1 MAATTFKNVSSAT
14 TDSVVISA
22 VSDRIIRVFGLS
34 VNCGSTATAVT
45 FNSKGSSSGV
55 AISPDYSLGA
65 YGSIVLPQPA
75 NISTRT
81 VWFQTAS
88 SESLTVTTGTGS
100 TVGIQVVYDI
110 YAPLETISVVVS
122 PTGPFDSYSV
132 SNVTTTTTYDADSTS
147 LDELANVLG
156 TLINLFKTG
165 TTVTSSFTVTNVTTD
180 QSYDATSTS
189 LDELAD
195 VLGSIIAS
203 LAATGTSTDVYTPT
217 NVTTDI
223 SFDATSTSIDEVANV
238 IGSVIATLQGV
249 GKLL

>member
-14 TDSVVISA
+14 TDSVVITA
-22 VSDRIIRVFGLS
+22 IPGRIIRVFGVA
-34 VNCGSTATAVT
+34 VNCGSTATSVT

-55 AISPDYSLGA
+55 AISPNYSLGA
-65 YGSIVLPQPA
+65 YGAIVLPQPA

-81 VWFQTAS
+81 VWFQTLS
-88 SESLTVTTGTGS
+88 GESLTVTTGTGS
-100 TVGIQVVYDI
+100 TVGIQIIYDV

-122 PTGPFDSYSV
+122 TNPFSFYSV

-156 TLINLFKTG
+156 TLIALFKTG
-165 TTVTSSFTVTNVTTD
+165 TTVTSSFTVSNVTTD
-180 QSYDATSTS
+180 RSFSATSTS

-203 LAATGTSTDVYTPT
+203 LAATGTSTDIYTPT
-217 NVTTDI
+217 NVTTTI
-223 SFDATSTSIDEVANV
+223 SFDATSTSIDEIANV